1 VTLTGRI
8 LLLVLLALAPAVAVQ
23 VYNEQALRASRTDAV
38 RAAALR
44 GAQGIAADFADGAR
58 QTLDILAEEPAVRNR
73 DAPACSAFLG
83 AVAERISGSRIIVV
97 TDRAGSLV
105 CNSRGAAP
113 GAYSLADRGYF
124 QRAMA
129 TGSSAIGEYVIGRG
143 TGQPTVQFA
152 HPLHDASGA
161 IDGLINLGFDPE
173 WLGRR
178 LAKAGLPRDATVTV
192 TDRNGTVLVRLPD
205 SGTWLGRPA
214 PEAFAAELARAVA
227 EGGVREMPGLRG
239 VMRITGVVRPE
250 GTLDGI
256 TVAVGLSR
264 DLAFADIDAA
274 TRRGAV
280 LIALGTLIA
289 VLAALWGGR
298 RFIRR
303 PVRQLLDA
311 AGAWSAGDL
320 SVRSGLTGT
329 SEFGKLG
336 RAFDRMAADLQR
348 HEESLKAELSKSQT
362 LQEQQVT
369 MLHELNHRVKNTL
382 ATVQSLARQ
391 SRGGEEQVV
400 QLENRILALSKT
412 HDLLT
417 RRDWTRA
424 PLRQVLENELSP
436 YRSGEGHVTLIGE
449 EVELP
454 PRYVLALGMTAH
466 ELTTNAAKYGAL
478 STDEGRVSVAWRVG
492 LGESGRERLHI
503 EWRETGGPPVSQP
516 RRRGFGSRLITGG
529 IARELDGDV
538 RLDFAPEGLR
548 CIIDV
553 PLERE
558 AAPPIAFSGASS
570 GASRRTAT

>member
-1 VTLTGRI
+1 MTLTGRI

-23 VYNEQALRASRTDAV
+23 VYNEQALRESRSDAV

-44 GAQGIAADFADGAR
+44 GAQAVAADLADFADGAR
-58 QTLDILAEEPAVRNR
+58 QTLDILAEEPVIRNR
-73 DAPACSAFLG
+73 EAAACTPFLR
-83 AVAERISGSRIIVV
+83 AVAGRISGSRIIVV
-97 TDRAGSLV
+97 TDREGNLV

-113 GAYSLADRGYF
+113 GAYSLADRAYF
-124 QRAMA
+124 KRVMA
-129 TGSSAIGEYVIGRG
+129 TGRSAVGEYVISRG
-143 TGQPTVQFA
+143 TGLPTIQFA
-152 HPLHDASGA
+152 HPLRDPSDD
-161 IDGLINLGFDPE
+161 IVGLIALGFDPD

-178 LAKAGLPRDATVTV
+178 LGTAGLPRDATVTV
-192 TDRNGTVLVRLPD
+192 TDHNGIVLVRLPD
-205 SGTWLGRPA
+205 TETWLGRAVPK
-214 PEAFAAELARAVA
+214 AFADGLERAA
-227 EGGVREMPGLRG
+227 AGGGVWELQGLLGDR
-239 VMRITGVVRPE
+239 RITGLVRPD
-250 GTLDGI
+250 GALDGL
-256 TVAVGLSR
+256 TVVVGLSR
-264 DLAFADIDAA
+264 ELAFADIDAA
-274 TRRGAV
+274 TKRGAV

-320 SVRSGLTGT
+320 SVRSGLTGP

-336 RAFDRMAADLQR
+336 RAFDRMAADLQH
-348 HEESLKAELSKSQT
+348 HEESLKAELAKSRA
-362 LQEQQVT
+362 LQEQQIT

-436 YRSGEGHVTLIGE
+436 YRSGADHVTLTGE
-449 EVELP
+449 ELELP

-478 STDEGRVSVAWRVG
+478 STEAGRVSVAWRVSR
-492 LGESGRERLHI
+492 GESGRERLHI

-538 RLDFAPEGLR
+538 RLDFAPDGLR

-558 AAPPIAFSGASS
+558 AAPPIAFL

>member
-1 VTLTGRI
+1 MTLTGRI

-23 VYNEQALRASRTDAV
+23 VYNEQALRESRSDAV

-44 GAQGIAADFADGAR
+44 GAKAVADDLADFADGAR
-58 QTLDILAEEPAVRNR
+58 QTLDILAEEPAIRNR
-73 DAPACSAFLG
+73 DAAACSIFLG
-83 AVAERISGSRIIVV
+83 AVAGRISGSQIIVV
-97 TDRAGSLV
+97 TERDGTLV

-113 GAYSLADRGYF
+113 GAYSLGDRSYF
-124 QRAMA
+124 KRAME
-129 TGSSAIGEYVIGRG
+129 TGSSAVGEYVIGRG
-143 TGQPTVQFA
+143 TGRPTIQFA
-152 HPLHDASGA
+152 HPMHDASGA

-178 LAKAGLPRDATVTV
+178 LGSAGLPRDATVTV
-192 TDRNGTVLVRLPD
+192 TDRNGIVLVRLPD
-205 SGTWLGRPA
+205 TEAWLGRAVPKT
-214 PEAFAAELARAVA
+214 FADGLERALA
-227 EGGVREMPGLRG
+227 EGGVQELPGLLGDR
-239 VMRITGVVRPE
+239 RIAGVVRPDGALE
-250 GTLDGI
+250 GI
-256 TVAVGLSR
+256 TVAVGLNR

-280 LIALGTLIA
+280 LIALGTLLA

-298 RFIRR
+298 RFIRH

-348 HEESLKAELSKSQT
+348 HEESLKAELSKSQA

-436 YRSGEGHVTLIGE
+436 YRSGEDHVTLIGE

-478 STDEGRVSVAWRVG
+478 STDEGRVSVTWRVG
-492 LGESGRERLHI
+492 RGESGRERLHI

-553 PLERE
+553 PLECE
-558 AAPPIAFSGASS
+558 AAPPIAFVSPT
-570 GASRRTAT
+570 RRTAT